1 MAKIQIFR
9 IRLRLRFRIN
19 THNKRDPFERWVF
32 GSTLGV
38 ALNTKSERMAG
49 EKRLIRTRNIGFMAH
64 IDAGKTTV
72 TERVLFYTKKI
83 HRMGEVHDGTA
94 VMDWMPQEQER
105 GITITSAVTTVE
117 WKGRTTHIIDTPGH
131 VDFTIEVERSLRVLD
146 GVIAIFSA
154 VEGVE
159 PQSETV
165 WHQADKYG
173 VPKLAF
179 INKMDRVGADF
190 FATVRMMIG
199 RLGTN
204 PLVVQVPMGREDQF
218 IGVIDLIR
226 MKGIV
231 WDEHSLGVEYKEIS
245 IPPELGD
252 EVTLHRSKLIES
264 LAELDDHL
272 TEKYLNGEEISESEM
287 KGVLRKATISL
298 KAVPV
303 LCGAAL
309 RNQGIQPLIDAIV
322 DYLPSPLDVPPVE
335 GTNPITGEKVIRMA
349 KDEEL
354 FTALAFKI
362 MMDEG
367 RKLVY
372 IRIYSGVL
380 KVGTEVYN
388 PRLKKGEKISRIFQM
403 HAHQRNRVEEAKT
416 GEIVAVM
423 GLKETTTGDTLCDR
437 GHPILLEPIDFYRP
451 VMSVAVEPKTNQDQE
466 RLTESLEKLSEEDPT
481 FHVRFDE
488 DTGQTIISGMG
499 ELHLDVLVNR
509 LLAEYHVGVNVGR
522 PQVMY
527 RETVEKEVEASARF
541 MKEMEEVKH
550 FAEVFLRISPN
561 GRGKGIEFHSEIQER
576 ALPPGGLLS
585 VEEGVREASTGGV
598 IMGYPLTDLRVTLIK
613 ANVDPDHPS
622 LLALKIAT
630 SNALREGCRK
640 AQPVLLEPM
649 MEVNIIVPEEFMG
662 EVVGDLKARKSSVEA
677 ITPKG
682 KVTLIKAISPLTR
695 MFGYSTDLRSLTQGR
710 GTFTMQFS
718 RYDKAI
724 S

>member
-1 MAKIQIFR
+1 
-9 IRLRLRFRIN
+9 
-19 THNKRDPFERWVF
+19 
-32 GSTLGV
+32 
-38 ALNTKSERMAG
+38 MAG

-83 HRMGEVHDGTA
+83 HRMGEVHDGTT
-94 VMDWMPQEQER
+94 VMDWMQQEQER
-105 GITITSAVTTVE
+105 GITITSAVTTAE
-117 WKGRTTHIIDTPGH
+117 WKGSTIHIIDTPGH

-179 INKMDRVGADF
+179 VNKMDRIGADF
-190 FATVRMMIG
+190 FGTVKMIVE
-199 RLGTN
+199 RLGAN
-204 PLVVQVPMGREDQF
+204 PLIIQIPIGVEDQF
-218 IGVIDLIR
+218 IGAIDLIR
-226 MKGIV
+226 LKGIV
-231 WDEHSLGVEYKEIS
+231 WDEHSLGVDFKEIS
-245 IPPELGD
+245 IPKELK
-252 EVTLHRSKLIES
+252 EEALHYRSKLIES
-264 LAELDDHL
+264 IAELDDRL
-272 TEKYLNGEEISESEM
+272 MEKYINGEKISEVEM
-287 KGVLRKATISL
+287 KAALRKGTISM

-322 DYLPSPLDVPPVE
+322 DYFPSPLDVPPVE
-335 GTNPITGEKVIRMA
+335 GTNPVTGEGARRRA
-349 KDEEL
+349 EDEEP
-354 FTALAFKI
+354 FAALAFKV
-362 MMDEG
+362 MMDQG

-380 KVGTEVYN
+380 KVGREVYN

-403 HAHQRNRVEEAKT
+403 HANQRTRVEEAKT

-423 GLKETTTGDTLCDR
+423 GLKDTTTGDTLCDPL
-437 GHPILLEPIDFYRP
+437 HPIILEPIDFYKP
-451 VMSVAVEPKTNQDQE
+451 VMSVAVEPRTNRDQE
-466 RLTESLEKLSEEDPT
+466 KLTESLEKLSEEDPT
-481 FHVRFDE
+481 FLVKFDE

-509 LLAEYHVGVNVGR
+509 LLSEYHLEVNVGR
-522 PQVMY
+522 PQVVY
-527 RETVEKEVEASARF
+527 RETVEKEAEASAKF
-541 MKEMEEVKH
+541 LKEMEEVKH

-561 GRGKGIEFHSEIQER
+561 GRGKGIEFYSE
-576 ALPPGGLLS
+576 APKGTLPPGGLLS
-585 VEEGVREASTGGV
+585 IEEGIREASTVGV
-598 IMGYPLTDLRVTLIK
+598 VMGYPLTDLRVTLLK
-613 ANVDPDHPS
+613 ANVDPNHPS
-622 LLALKIAT
+622 LLALKIAS

-649 MEVNIIVPEEFMG
+649 MEVDIITPEEFMG

-677 ITPKG
+677 ITSKG
-682 KVTLIKAISPLTR
+682 KVTLIRALSPLTR

-710 GTFTMQFS
+710 GTFSMQFS
-718 RYDKAI
+718 HYDKAV

>member
-1 MAKIQIFR
+1 
-9 IRLRLRFRIN
+9 
-19 THNKRDPFERWVF
+19 
-32 GSTLGV
+32 
-38 ALNTKSERMAG
+38 MAG

-83 HRMGEVHDGTA
+83 HRMGEVHDGTT
-94 VMDWMPQEQER
+94 VMDWMQQEQER
-105 GITITSAVTTVE
+105 GITITSAVTTAE
-117 WKGRTTHIIDTPGH
+117 WKGSTIHIIDTPGH

-179 INKMDRVGADF
+179 VNKMDRIGADF
-190 FATVRMMIG
+190 FGTVKMIVE
-199 RLGTN
+199 RLGAN
-204 PLVVQVPMGREDQF
+204 PLIIQIPIGVEDQF
-218 IGVIDLIR
+218 IGAIDLIR
-226 MKGIV
+226 LKGIV
-231 WDEHSLGVEYKEIS
+231 WDEHSLGVDFKEIS
-245 IPPELGD
+245 IPKELK
-252 EVTLHRSKLIES
+252 EEALHYRSKLIES
-264 LAELDDHL
+264 IAELDDRL
-272 TEKYLNGEEISESEM
+272 MEKYINGEKISEVEM
-287 KGVLRKATISL
+287 KAALRKGTISM

-322 DYLPSPLDVPPVE
+322 DYFPSPLDVPPVE
-335 GTNPITGEKVIRMA
+335 GTNPVTGEGARRRA
-349 KDEEL
+349 EDEEP
-354 FTALAFKI
+354 FAALAFKV
-362 MMDEG
+362 MMDQG

-380 KVGTEVYN
+380 KVGREVYN

-403 HAHQRNRVEEAKT
+403 HANQRTRVEEAKT

-423 GLKETTTGDTLCDR
+423 GLKDTTTGDTLCDPL
-437 GHPILLEPIDFYRP
+437 HPIILEPIDFYKP
-451 VMSVAVEPKTNQDQE
+451 VMSVAVEPRTNRDQE
-466 RLTESLEKLSEEDPT
+466 KLTESLEKLSEEDPT
-481 FHVRFDE
+481 FLVKFDE

-509 LLAEYHVGVNVGR
+509 LLSEYHLEVNVGR
-522 PQVMY
+522 PQVVY
-527 RETVEKEVEASARF
+527 RETVEKEAEASAKF
-541 MKEMEEVKH
+541 LKEMEEVKH

-561 GRGKGIEFHSEIQER
+561 GRGKGIEFYSE
-576 ALPPGGLLS
+576 APKGTLPPGGLLS
-585 VEEGVREASTGGV
+585 IEEGIREASTVGV
-598 IMGYPLTDLRVTLIK
+598 VMGYPLTDLRVTLLK
-613 ANVDPDHPS
+613 ANVDPNHPS
-622 LLALKIAT
+622 LLALKIAS

-649 MEVNIIVPEEFMG
+649 MEVDIITPEEFMG

-682 KVTLIKAISPLTR
+682 KVTLIRAISPLTR

-710 GTFTMQFS
+710 GTFSMQFS
-718 RYDKAI
+718 HYDKAV

>member
-1 MAKIQIFR
+1 
-9 IRLRLRFRIN
+9 
-19 THNKRDPFERWVF
+19 
-32 GSTLGV
+32 
-38 ALNTKSERMAG
+38 MAG

-105 GITITSAVTTVE
+105 GITITSAVTAVE
-117 WKGRTTHIIDTPGH
+117 WKGTTINIIDTPGH

-165 WHQADKYG
+165 WHQADKYR

-179 INKMDRVGADF
+179 INKLDRIGANF
-190 FATVRMMIG
+190 HGAVKMMVD
-199 RLGTN
+199 RLSAN
-204 PLVVQVPMGREDQF
+204 PLILQIPMGTEDRF

-231 WDEHSLGVEYKEIS
+231 WDELNLGIDYQ
-245 IPPELGD
+245 
-252 EVTLHRSKLIES
+252 EVTIPKKYVEDANLYRSKLLES
-264 LAELDDHL
+264 VAELDDRL
-272 TEKYLNGEEISESEM
+272 VEKYLTGEEIAESEM
-287 KGVLRKATISL
+287 KEAIRKATIAM

-309 RNQGIQPLIDAIV
+309 RNQGIQPVIDAIV
-322 DYLPSPLDVPPVE
+322 AYLPSPLDVPPIE
-335 GTNPITGEKVIRMA
+335 GTNPVTGQLEERKA
-349 KDEEL
+349 DDETSL
-354 FTALAFKI
+354 SALAFKVQ
-362 MMDEG
+362 MDEG

-372 IRIYSGVL
+372 VRIYAGVL
-380 KVGTEVYN
+380 RVGMEVYN
-388 PRLKKGEKISRIFQM
+388 PRLKKGEKVSRIFQM
-403 HAHQRNRVEEAKT
+403 HAHHRNRVEEAKT

-437 GHPILLEPIDFYRP
+437 ARPILLEPIDFYKP
-451 VMSVAVEPKTNQDQE
+451 VMSIAVESKTNRDQE
-466 RLTESLEKLSEEDPT
+466 KLTESLEKLSEEDPT
-481 FHVRFDE
+481 FLVRFDE
-488 DTGQTIISGMG
+488 DTGQTVISGMG
-499 ELHLDVLVNR
+499 ELHLDVLVSR
-509 LLAEYHVGVNVGR
+509 LRTEYHLEVNVGR
-522 PQVMY
+522 PQVVY
-527 RETVEKEVEASARF
+527 RETVEKEAEASAKFLR
-541 MKEMEEVKH
+541 EMDEMKH
-550 FAEVFLRISPN
+550 FAEVFLRVSPN
-561 GRGKGIEFHSEIQER
+561 GRGKGFEFRSEAPDG
-576 ALPPGGLLS
+576 ALPSECLLS
-585 VEEGVREASTGGV
+585 VEEGVREASTVGV
-598 IMGYPLTDLRVTLIK
+598 IMGYPLTDIRVTLLK
-613 ANVDPDHPS
+613 ALIDPNQPS
-622 LLALKIAT
+622 LLALKIA
-630 SNALREGCRK
+630 SANALREGCRK
-640 AQPVLLEPM
+640 AQPILMEPM

-682 KVTLIKAISPLTR
+682 RVTMIRAIAPLTR
-695 MFGYSTDLRSLTQGR
+695 MFGYSTELRSLTQGR

-718 RYDKAI
+718 LYDKALG

>member
-1 MAKIQIFR
+1 
-9 IRLRLRFRIN
+9 
-19 THNKRDPFERWVF
+19 
-32 GSTLGV
+32 
-38 ALNTKSERMAG
+38 MAG
-49 EKRLIRTRNIGFMAH
+49 EKRLARTRNIGFMAH

-72 TERVLFYTKKI
+72 TERVLFYTKKT
-83 HRMGEVHDGTA
+83 HRMGEVDDGTA
-94 VMDWMPQEQER
+94 TMDWMQQEQER
-105 GITITSAVTTVE
+105 GITITSAVTAVE
-117 WKGRTTHIIDTPGH
+117 WKGSIIHIIDTPGH

-146 GVIAIFSA
+146 GTIAIFSA

-165 WHQADKYG
+165 WHQADKYR

-179 INKMDRVGADF
+179 VNKMDRVGSDF
-190 FATVRMMIG
+190 FGTVKMMVD
-199 RLGTN
+199 RLGAN
-204 PLVVQVPMGREDQF
+204 PLITQIPIGVEDRF
-218 IGVIDLIR
+218 IGAIDLIR
-226 MKGIV
+226 SKAIV
-231 WDEHSLGVEYKEIS
+231 WDEHSLGVDFKEVS
-245 IPPELGD
+245 IPKGMEK
-252 EVTLHRSKLIES
+252 EVSLYRSRLIES

-272 TEKYLNGEEISESEM
+272 TEKYLNGDEISESEM
-287 KGVLRKATISL
+287 KAALRKATISM

-322 DYLPSPLDVPPVE
+322 EYLPSPLDVPPVE
-335 GTNPITGEKVIRMA
+335 GTNPVTGEMEKRMA
-349 KDEEL
+349 KDEES
-354 FTALAFKI
+354 FTAIAFKV

-372 IRIYSGVL
+372 IRIYSGTL

-403 HAHQRNRVEEAKT
+403 HAHQRTRVEEVKT

-437 GHPILLEPIDFYRP
+437 GHPVLLEPIDFYKP
-451 VMSVAVEPKTNQDQE
+451 VMSIAVEPRTSRDQE
-466 RLTESLEKLSEEDPT
+466 KLTESLEKLSEEDPT
-481 FHVRFDE
+481 FHVKVDE

-509 LLAEYHVGVNVGR
+509 LLTEYHLEVNVGR
-522 PQVMY
+522 PQVVY
-527 RETVEKEVEASARF
+527 RETIEKEVEASSKF
-541 MKEMEEVKH
+541 MKEMDEVKH

-561 GRGKGIEFHSEIQER
+561 GRGKGIEFHSLAPEGT
-576 ALPPGGLLS
+576 LPAEGLLS
-585 VEEGVREASTGGV
+585 VEEGIRESSTVGV
-598 IMGYPLTDLRVTLIK
+598 ILGYPMTDLRVALLK
-613 ANVDPDHPS
+613 ANTDPVHPS
-622 LLALKIAT
+622 TLALKIAS

-640 AQPVLLEPM
+640 AQPVLMEPM

-682 KVTLIKAISPLTR
+682 KVTMIKAISPLTR

-710 GTFTMQFS
+710 GTFSMQFS
-718 RYDKAI
+718 RYDKMIA
-724 S
+724 

>member
-1 MAKIQIFR
+1 
-9 IRLRLRFRIN
+9 
-19 THNKRDPFERWVF
+19 
-32 GSTLGV
+32 
-38 ALNTKSERMAG
+38 MAG

-83 HRMGEVHDGTA
+83 HRMGEVHDGTT
-94 VMDWMPQEQER
+94 VMDWMQQEQER
-105 GITITSAVTTVE
+105 GITITSAVTTAE
-117 WKGRTTHIIDTPGH
+117 WKGSTIHIIDTPGH

-179 INKMDRVGADF
+179 VNKMDRIGADF
-190 FATVRMMIG
+190 FGTVKMIVE
-199 RLGTN
+199 RLGAN
-204 PLVVQVPMGREDQF
+204 PLIIQIPIGVEDQF
-218 IGVIDLIR
+218 IGAIDLIR
-226 MKGIV
+226 LKGIV
-231 WDEHSLGVEYKEIS
+231 WDEHSLGVDFKEIS
-245 IPPELGD
+245 IPKELK
-252 EVTLHRSKLIES
+252 EEALHYRSKLIES
-264 LAELDDHL
+264 IAELDDRL
-272 TEKYLNGEEISESEM
+272 MEKYINGEKISEVEM
-287 KGVLRKATISL
+287 KAALRKGTISM

-322 DYLPSPLDVPPVE
+322 DYFPSPLDVPPVE
-335 GTNPITGEKVIRMA
+335 GTNPVTGEGARRRA
-349 KDEEL
+349 EDEEP
-354 FTALAFKI
+354 FAALAFKV
-362 MMDEG
+362 MMDQG

-372 IRIYSGVL
+372 LRIYSGVL
-380 KVGTEVYN
+380 KVGREVYN

-403 HAHQRNRVEEAKT
+403 HANQRTRVEEAKT

-423 GLKETTTGDTLCDR
+423 GLKDTTTGDTLCDPL
-437 GHPILLEPIDFYRP
+437 HPIILEPIDFYKP
-451 VMSVAVEPKTNQDQE
+451 VMSVAVEPRTNRDQE
-466 RLTESLEKLSEEDPT
+466 KLTESLEKLSEEDPT
-481 FHVRFDE
+481 FLVKFDE

-509 LLAEYHVGVNVGR
+509 LLSEYHLEVNVGR
-522 PQVMY
+522 PQVVY
-527 RETVEKEVEASARF
+527 RETVEKEAEASAKF
-541 MKEMEEVKH
+541 LKEMEEVKH

-561 GRGKGIEFHSEIQER
+561 GRGKGIEFYSE
-576 ALPPGGLLS
+576 APKGTLPPGGLLS
-585 VEEGVREASTGGV
+585 IEEGIREASTVGV
-598 IMGYPLTDLRVTLIK
+598 VMGYPLTDLRVTLLK
-613 ANVDPDHPS
+613 ANVDPNHLS
-622 LLALKIAT
+622 LLALKIAS

-649 MEVNIIVPEEFMG
+649 MEVDIITPEEFMG

-682 KVTLIKAISPLTR
+682 KVTLIRAISPLTR

-718 RYDKAI
+718 HYDKMI

>member
-1 MAKIQIFR
+1 
-9 IRLRLRFRIN
+9 
-19 THNKRDPFERWVF
+19 
-32 GSTLGV
+32 
-38 ALNTKSERMAG
+38 MAG

-72 TERVLFYTKKI
+72 TERVLFYTKKT
-83 HRMGEVHDGTA
+83 HRMGEVDDGTA
-94 VMDWMPQEQER
+94 TMDWMQQEQER

-117 WKGRTTHIIDTPGH
+117 WKGNAIHIIDTPGH

-146 GVIAIFSA
+146 GTIAIFSA

-165 WHQADKYG
+165 WHQADKYR
-173 VPKLAF
+173 VPKMAF
-179 INKMDRVGADF
+179 INKMDRIGSDF
-190 FATVRMMIG
+190 FGTVKMMVD
-199 RLGTN
+199 RLGAN
-204 PLVVQVPMGREDQF
+204 PLITQIPIGAEDRF

-226 MKGIV
+226 WKGIV
-231 WDEHSLGVEYKEIS
+231 WDEHSLGSEFKEIS
-245 IPPELGD
+245 IPKEMEKEASLY
-252 EVTLHRSKLIES
+252 RSKLIES
-264 LAELDDHL
+264 IAELDEHL
-272 TEKYLNGEEISESEM
+272 IEKYLNGEELSESEM
-287 KGVLRKATISL
+287 KSALRKATISM

-309 RNQGIQPLIDAIV
+309 RNQGIQPLLDAIV
-322 DYLPSPLDVPPVE
+322 DYLPSPLDIPPIE
-335 GTNPITGEKVIRMA
+335 GTNPTTEKKETRIT
-349 KDEEL
+349 KDEES
-354 FTALAFKI
+354 FTALAFKV

-380 KVGTEVYN
+380 KVGIEVYN
-388 PRLKKGEKISRIFQM
+388 SRLKKGEKVSRIFQM

-416 GEIVAVM
+416 GEIVAIM

-437 GHPILLEPIDFYRP
+437 SHPILLEPIDFYKP
-451 VMSVAVEPKTNQDQE
+451 VMSAAVEPKTSRDQE
-466 RLTESLEKLSEEDPT
+466 KLNESLEKLSEEDPT
-481 FHVRFDE
+481 FHVKMDE

-499 ELHLDVLVNR
+499 ELHLDVLIKR
-509 LLAEYHVGVNVGR
+509 LMTEFHLEVNVGR
-522 PQVMY
+522 PQVVY
-527 RETVEKEVEASARF
+527 RETIEKEVETSAKF
-541 MKEMEEVKH
+541 MKEVEEIKH

-561 GRGKGIEFHSEIQER
+561 RRGRGIEFHSE
-576 ALPPGGLLS
+576 APDGTLPSEGLLS
-585 VEEGVREASTGGV
+585 VEEGIRESSKVGV
-598 IMGYPLTDLRVTLIK
+598 ILGYPMTDLRISLLKTNL
-613 ANVDPDHPS
+613 DPSHPS
-622 LLALKIAT
+622 MLALKIAS

-640 AQPVLLEPM
+640 AQPVLMEPM

-682 KVTLIKAISPLTR
+682 KNTMIKAISSLTR

-710 GTFTMQFS
+710 GTFSMQFS
-718 RYDKAI
+718 HYDKVI

>member
-1 MAKIQIFR
+1 
-9 IRLRLRFRIN
+9 
-19 THNKRDPFERWVF
+19 
-32 GSTLGV
+32 
-38 ALNTKSERMAG
+38 MAG

-83 HRMGEVHDGTA
+83 HRMGEVHDGTT
-94 VMDWMPQEQER
+94 VMDWMQQEQER
-105 GITITSAVTTVE
+105 GITITSAVTTAE
-117 WKGRTTHIIDTPGH
+117 WKGSTIHIIDTPGH

-179 INKMDRVGADF
+179 VNKMDRIGADF
-190 FATVRMMIG
+190 FGTVKMIVE
-199 RLGTN
+199 RLGAN
-204 PLVVQVPMGREDQF
+204 PLIIQIPIGVEDQF
-218 IGVIDLIR
+218 IGAIDLIR
-226 MKGIV
+226 LKGIV
-231 WDEHSLGVEYKEIS
+231 WDEHSLGVDFKEIS
-245 IPPELGD
+245 IPKELK
-252 EVTLHRSKLIES
+252 EEALHYRSKLIES
-264 LAELDDHL
+264 VAELDDRL
-272 TEKYLNGEEISESEM
+272 MEKYINGEKISEVEM
-287 KGVLRKATISL
+287 KAALRKGTISM

-335 GTNPITGEKVIRMA
+335 GTNPVTGEGARRRA
-349 KDEEL
+349 EDEEP
-354 FTALAFKI
+354 FAALAFKV
-362 MMDEG
+362 MMDQG

-380 KVGTEVYN
+380 KVGREVYN

-403 HAHQRNRVEEAKT
+403 HANQRTRVEEAKT

-423 GLKETTTGDTLCDR
+423 GLKDTTTGDTLCDPL
-437 GHPILLEPIDFYRP
+437 HPIILEPIDFYKP
-451 VMSVAVEPKTNQDQE
+451 VMSVAVEPRTNRDQE
-466 RLTESLEKLSEEDPT
+466 KLTESLEKLSEEDPT
-481 FHVRFDE
+481 FLVKFDE

-509 LLAEYHVGVNVGR
+509 LLSEYHLEVNVGR
-522 PQVMY
+522 PQVVY
-527 RETVEKEVEASARF
+527 RETVEKEAEASAKF
-541 MKEMEEVKH
+541 LKEMEEVKH

-561 GRGKGIEFHSEIQER
+561 GRGKGIEFYSE
-576 ALPPGGLLS
+576 APKGTLPPEGVLS
-585 VEEGVREASTGGV
+585 IEEGIREASTVGV
-598 IMGYPLTDLRVTLIK
+598 VMGYPLTDLRVTLLK
-613 ANVDPDHPS
+613 ANVDPNHPS
-622 LLALKIAT
+622 LLALKIAS

-649 MEVNIIVPEEFMG
+649 MEVDIITPEEFMG

-682 KVTLIKAISPLTR
+682 KVTLIRAISPLTR

-718 RYDKAI
+718 HYDKVI

>member
-1 MAKIQIFR
+1 
-9 IRLRLRFRIN
+9 
-19 THNKRDPFERWVF
+19 
-32 GSTLGV
+32 
-38 ALNTKSERMAG
+38 MAG
-49 EKRLIRTRNIGFMAH
+49 EKRLARTRNIGFMAH

-72 TERVLFYTKKI
+72 TERVLFYTKKT
-83 HRMGEVHDGTA
+83 HRMGEVDDGTA
-94 VMDWMPQEQER
+94 TMDWMQQEQER
-105 GITITSAVTTVE
+105 GITITSAVTAVE
-117 WKGRTTHIIDTPGH
+117 WKGSIVHIIDTPGH

-146 GVIAIFSA
+146 GTIAIFSA

-165 WHQADKYG
+165 WHQADKYR

-179 INKMDRVGADF
+179 VNKMDRIGSDF
-190 FATVRMMIG
+190 FGTVKMMIE
-199 RLGTN
+199 RLGTL
-204 PLVVQVPMGREDQF
+204 PLITQIPIGVEDRF

-226 MKGIV
+226 SKGIV
-231 WDEHSLGVEYKEIS
+231 WDEHTLGTEFKEIS
-245 IPPELGD
+245 IPKEMEK
-252 EVTLHRSKLIES
+252 EVSSYRSKLIES
-264 LAELDDHL
+264 IAELDEPL
-272 TEKYLNGEEISESEM
+272 TEKYVNGEEISESEM
-287 KGVLRKATISL
+287 KAALRRATISM

-322 DYLPSPLDVPPVE
+322 DYLPSPLDIPPIE
-335 GTNPITGEKVIRMA
+335 GTNPVTGEREKRMA
-349 KDEEL
+349 KDEES
-354 FTALAFKI
+354 FAALAFKV

-367 RKLVY
+367 RKLIY

-388 PRLKKGEKISRIFQM
+388 TRLKKGEKISRIFQM
-403 HAHQRNRVEEAKT
+403 HAHQRTRVEEAKA

-437 GHPILLEPIDFYRP
+437 SHPVLLEPIDFYKP
-451 VMSVAVEPKTNQDQE
+451 VMSIAVEPRTSRDQE
-466 RLTESLEKLSEEDPT
+466 KLTESLEKLSEEDPT
-481 FHVRFDE
+481 FHVKLDD
-488 DTGQTIISGMG
+488 DTGQTILSGMG

-509 LLAEYHVGVNVGR
+509 LLTEYHLEVNVGR
-522 PQVMY
+522 PQVVY
-527 RETVEKEVEASARF
+527 RETIEKEVEASAKF
-541 MKEMEEVKH
+541 MKEMEEIKH
-550 FAEVFLRISPN
+550 FAEVFLRVSPH
-561 GRGKGIEFHSEIQER
+561 GRGKGIEFRSEVPAGPLSTE
-576 ALPPGGLLS
+576 GLLS
-585 VEEGVREASTGGV
+585 VEEGIRESSTVGV
-598 IMGYPLTDLRVTLIK
+598 VLGYPMTDLRVTLLKVNI
-613 ANVDPDHPS
+613 DPSHPS
-622 LLALKIAT
+622 PLALKIAS

-640 AQPVLLEPM
+640 AQPILMEPM

-682 KVTLIKAISPLTR
+682 KVTMIRAISPLTR

-718 RYDKAI
+718 RYDKMI

>member
-1 MAKIQIFR
+1 
-9 IRLRLRFRIN
+9 
-19 THNKRDPFERWVF
+19 
-32 GSTLGV
+32 
-38 ALNTKSERMAG
+38 MAG

-83 HRMGEVHDGTA
+83 HRMGEVHEGTT
-94 VMDWMPQEQER
+94 VMDWMEQEQER

-117 WKGRTTHIIDTPGH
+117 WKGNILHIIDTPGH

-179 INKMDRVGADF
+179 VNKMDRIGADF
-190 FATVRMMIG
+190 FGTVKMIVE
-199 RLGTN
+199 RLGAH
-204 PLVVQVPMGREDQF
+204 PLIIQIPIGVEDRF
-218 IGVIDLIR
+218 IGAIDLIR
-226 MKGIV
+226 LKGIV
-231 WDEHSLGVEYKEIS
+231 WDEHSLGVDFKEVS
-245 IPPELGD
+245 IPRELKE
-252 EVTLHRSKLIES
+252 EVSLHRSRLIES
-264 LAELDDHL
+264 LAELDDRL
-272 TEKYLNGEEISESEM
+272 MEKYLNGEEISESEM
-287 KGVLRKATISL
+287 KAAVRKGTVAM
-298 KAVPV
+298 KVVPV

-335 GTNPITGEKVIRMA
+335 GTDPVTGAETKRIA
-349 KDEEL
+349 KDEEP
-354 FTALAFKI
+354 FTALAFKV
-362 MMDEG
+362 MMDQG
-367 RKLVY
+367 RKLIY

-380 KVGTEVYN
+380 KVGKEVYN
-388 PRLKKGEKISRIFQM
+388 PRLKKGERISRIFLM
-403 HAHQRNRVEEAKT
+403 HANQRTRVEEAKA

-423 GLKETTTGDTLCDR
+423 GLKETTTGDTLCDP
-437 GHPILLEPIDFYRP
+437 GHPILLEPIDFYKP
-451 VMSVAVEPKTNQDQE
+451 VMSVAVEPKSNRDQE
-466 RLTESLEKLSEEDPT
+466 KLTESLLKLSEEDPT
-481 FHVRFDE
+481 FHVKQDE

-499 ELHLDVLVNR
+499 ELHLDVLVHR
-509 LLAEYHVGVNVGR
+509 LLSEYHLDVNVGR
-522 PQVMY
+522 PQVVY
-527 RETVEKEVEASARF
+527 RETVEREVETSAKFLR
-541 MKEMEEVKH
+541 EMEDVRH

-561 GRGKGIEFHSEIQER
+561 GRGKGIEFHSEVPGGT
-576 ALPPGGLLS
+576 LPPEGLLS
-585 VEEGVREASTGGV
+585 IEEGIRDGSSVGV
-598 IMGYPLTDLRVTLIK
+598 IMGYPLTDLRVTVLK
-613 ANVDPDHPS
+613 ANVDTDHPS
-622 LLALKIAT
+622 ILALKIAS

-662 EVVGDLKARKSSVEA
+662 EVVGDLKARKSSVEE
-677 ITPKG
+677 ITTKG
-682 KVTLIKAISPLTR
+682 RVTLIRAISPLTR

-718 RYDKAI
+718 RYDKMI